1 MEGSDFNTQDQFLF
15 ACQAR
20 DQLKKLN
27 IAKVLGRTYNIA
39 ELRQLAEATG
49 VSNVGKKIKGLGV
62 NKTYSLAEIISKQS
76 SPKIIGQTLSKID
89 HDFYFPFVSY
99 LNFPN
104 SKKIFESPKSLLNKL
119 KEGNISLENGY
130 TQLFNGLT
138 EPASRSL
145 KIESVKHYKTEK
157 IVSILASCTRVI
169 ISPNSKSTAYD
180 NCFVCRIPTII
191 KFLFDRQ
198 LVELSLPYFYEPL
211 AGAMRVEG
219 GHPARFQ
226 EICNQLISRISSVTG
241 ESLGAINFDNVVLH
255 LESNCGATDMGWQ
268 IEPQESASFDL
279 KQNVIPLKQI
289 FESFTDTLK
298 VECDAYGIKNPLEK
312 VQLYEIFRALKEQGY
327 TCQMVQSVPLGSR
340 GGKVLI
346 SLLNGD
352 RNSTPPIFHLSD
364 RGYNTIQKLR
374 MEVWKSQKVKIENP
388 YVISNLLPKSRTKAA
403 PPDVPHEQIGVDQTE
418 CSIISSAI
426 AEILAEQPD
435 KSLTIHNTSNRTG
448 ITGES
453 IKKVFYYL
461 LLDGYLKSTYIA
473 YHTKCNKPI
482 SQMQNSVV
490 ELSESIKTCV
500 SCNHDIE
507 EGEIEN
513 RIYFWGKDANVN

>member
-1 MEGSDFNTQDQFLF
+1 MEGSDCNTQEQFLF
-15 ACQAR
+15 ECKAR
-20 DQLKKLN
+20 DKLKNLN
-27 IAKVLGRTYNIA
+27 IAKVLGRIYNIA
-39 ELRQLAEATG
+39 ELRNVAEVTG
-49 VSNVGKKIKGLGV
+49 VSNVQKKIEGLGV
-62 NKTYSLAEIISKQS
+62 NKRYSLAEIISKQS
-76 SPKIIGQTLSKID
+76 SPKRIGETLSKID

-99 LNFPN
+99 LGFPN
-104 SKKIFESPKSLLNKL
+104 SRIFQSPKSLLSKL
-119 KEGNISLENGY
+119 KEKNISLENSY
-130 TQLFNGLT
+130 TQIFNGLT

-145 KIESVKHYKTEK
+145 KIESVKYYETEN

-169 ISPNSKSTAYD
+169 ISPNSKSTAYE

-211 AGAMRVEG
+211 AGAMKVEG
-219 GHPARFQ
+219 SHPARFQ
-226 EICNQLISRISSVTG
+226 EIFNQLISRISNMTN
-241 ESLGAINFDNVVLH
+241 ESLCGINFDNVVLH

-327 TCQMVQSVPLGSR
+327 TYQMVQRVPLGDR

-364 RGYNTIQKLR
+364 RGYSIIQKIR
-374 MEVWKSQKVKIENP
+374 MEVWKSQQVKINNP
-388 YVISNLLPKSRTKAA
+388 YTISNLLPKSTAKIS
-403 PPDVPHEQIGVDQTE
+403 PPDVPYDKIGVEQTE
-418 CSIISSAI
+418 CNAIVSAI
-426 AEILAEQPD
+426 TEILTEQPD
-435 KSLTIHNTSNRTG
+435 KSLTIQKVSNATR
-448 ITGES
+448 IIGES

-473 YHTKCNKPI
+473 YHVKCNKPI
-482 SQMQNSVV
+482 SLMQNSIL
-490 ELSESIKTCV
+490 ELNETNNLCV
-500 SCNHDIE
+500 HCNHDIE
-507 EGEIEN
+507 EDEIEN
-513 RIYFWGKDANVN
+513 RIFFWGKDANVK